1 MDILIIALLVLLG
14 LILIVAEILL
24 LPGLTVAAIGSVAS
38 LLGAIYLCYVNYGLV
53 ASAILLLCTV
63 VAVVITLV
71 YSLRSKSLKKISL
84 EENIVG
90 KSSENADVSIALGS
104 EGITTTR
111 LAPMGNVSID
121 GMTFEA
127 KSVDG
132 YIDARMPIKVMGFEN
147 SIVIV
152 SNC

>member
-84 EENIVG
+84 DENIVG